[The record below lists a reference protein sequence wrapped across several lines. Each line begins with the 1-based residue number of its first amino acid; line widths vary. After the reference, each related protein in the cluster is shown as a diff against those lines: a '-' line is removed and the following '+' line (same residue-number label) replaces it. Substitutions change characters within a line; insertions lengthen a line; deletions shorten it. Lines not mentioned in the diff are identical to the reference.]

1 MKTQQLLSL
10 KSAIFILFALM
21 LALSLAAQ
29 TVPCPPLNPDFVTIP
44 ELVSKDG
51 KLQATVRVVAAQES
65 IANRIPPS
73 FAAPGNT
80 FECYPQW
87 VRVMTGDGALPV
99 APATPTG
106 TYPLPLPGPTLRLR
120 VGELVQLT
128 LLNLIDANKFP
139 YSVDRGDTDPGG
151 CDQTTLYPKAGP
163 VDDKF
168 PDCFHGSSTVNMHFH
183 GTHTNPN
190 TTGDNVFLEIRP
202 SMRTKDQANAP
213 LVTGASVLKPFKE
226 FFERCEGE
234 LTTANQVKQWP
245 RTWKDFP
252 DEYTNEQKRL
262 LQLYDL
268 TPGIKKL
275 WPVDAAQLAKEDW
288 PQYYMGA
295 YPYCFR
301 LPEYTAATWR
311 PPASSTTSGG
321 MGSAEHDGMAMP
333 RPLIMGQAP
342 GTHWYHAH
350 KHGSTAIDVANGMTG
365 AIIVEGGYDDYLN
378 TQYGTGWTRKQ
389 KVMVIN
395 QIGTAPNLERG
406 GGTPTTTPPQTKAQW
421 KGQDKGPA
429 FSVNGRLSP
438 VVKMYPGE
446 VQLWRIVNTS
456 GRAGTF
462 FMGPPS
468 NGFEWRQLA
477 QDGVQFNDAN
487 YTAPRNKNASF
498 LLMPGNRA
506 DLLVKAPANLKPG
519 AMLYPVMVQNE
530 VDPSDRAT
538 AYPTTLINVRLDG
551 SGTEMKFIDHA
562 APFPPFLQDIGD
574 DEVKARREILFA
586 SEFTPNGPPASK
598 HTIDG
603 KQFDGEVGEVVLL
616 NTVEE
621 WKVSNATYGP
631 PISHPFHI
639 HINPFQVT
647 EVFDPNK
654 QLRSGSGSGTVATTN
669 GSATVTGTGFMTQL
683 HVGDLITISGQQ
695 AVVLSIASDTSLTVN
710 APASATATNLPYTY
724 IVPYYTTSTTPQA
737 GQCTINP
744 KDPRPCGATA
754 PKDAIWWDVF
764 PIPSGNPNVVVV
776 NAGGIATT
784 VNVPGHFKMRSRF
797 VDYSGY
803 YVIHCHILAHE
814 DRGMMTI
821 VEVAPRQSPY
831 SHH

>member
-1 MKTQQLLSL
+1 MKTHTVTCL
-10 KSAIFILFALM
+10 KSALFILLAML
-21 LALSLAAQ
+21 LALSLTAQ
-29 TVPCPPLNPDFVTIP
+29 TVPCPPLNPDFVKVP

-51 KLQATVRVVAAQES
+51 KLRGTVRVVAQQES
-65 IANRIPPS
+65 IATRIPPS
-73 FAAPGNT
+73 VASSTST
-80 FECYPQW
+80 FDCYPQW
-87 VRVMTGDGALPV
+87 VRVMTGDGALPP
-99 APATPTG
+99 APVTPAG
-106 TYPLPLPGPTLRLR
+106 SYPFPLPGPTLRLR
-120 VGELVQLT
+120 VGELVELT

-151 CDQTTLYPKAGP
+151 CDQTSVYPKSGP
-163 VDDKF
+163 VNDVY

-213 LVTGASVLKPFKE
+213 LVTGASVAKPFNE

-262 LQLYDL
+262 LKLYDL

-275 WPVDAAQLAKEDW
+275 WPVDAAQLAKQDW

-301 LPEYTAATWR
+301 IPEYTAATWP
-311 PPASSTTSGG
+311 PPATSVTSGG
-321 MGSAEHDGMAMP
+321 MGAAEHDAMAMP
-333 RPLIMGQAP
+333 RPLRMGQAP

-365 AIIVEGGYDDYLN
+365 AIIIEGGYDDYLN
-378 TQYGTGWTRKQ
+378 SQYGAGWTRKQ
-389 KVMVIN
+389 PVMVIN

-406 GGTPTTTPPQTKAQW
+406 GGTPPPDAKIKTQW
-421 KGQDKGPA
+421 KGQDKGPD
-429 FSVNGRLSP
+429 FSVNGRLSS

-462 FMGPPS
+462 FVGPPS
-468 NGFEWRQLA
+468 GGFEWRQLA
-477 QDGVQFNDAN
+477 QDGVQFSDTN
-487 YTAPRNKNASF
+487 YTSGRFWNKSF

-506 DLLVKAPANLKPG
+506 DLLVKAPATLTAG
-519 AMLYPVMVQNE
+519 ATLYPVLVQNE
-530 VDPSDRAT
+530 VDPSDLAS
-538 AYPTTLINVRLDG
+538 AYPVTLVNIRIDG

-562 APFPPFLQDIGD
+562 APFPPFLQDIAD
-574 DEVKARREILFA
+574 NEVRGTKEIVFG
-586 SEFTPNGPPASK
+586 SEFPAGGPPSSK

-621 WKVSNATYGP
+621 WKVSNATYVTATGGA

-639 HINPFQVT
+639 HINPFQVREIFSPGMT
-647 EVFDPNK
+647 IPNP
-654 QLRSGSGSGTVATTN
+654 TTTN
-669 GSATVTGTGFMTQL
+669 
-683 HVGDLITISGQQ
+683 
-695 AVVLSIASDTSLTVN
+695 
-710 APASATATNLPYTY
+710 
-724 IVPYYTTSTTPQA
+724 
-737 GQCTINP
+737 P
-744 KDPRPCGATA
+744 KATA
-754 PKDAIWWDVF
+754 PLYIFDETARVLPAQCYLDPQNPSSWKPCANEPQPPAINPLWWDVF
-764 PIPSGNPNVVVV
+764 PIPSGVAAT
-776 NAGGIATT
+776 NAGGNPIMKTGT
-784 VNVPGHFKMRSRF
+784 NTQVLVPGYFRMRSRF

>member
-1 MKTQQLLSL
+1 MKNHQMPYR
-10 KSAIFILFALM
+10 KSAFFMMLALM
-21 LALSLAAQ
+21 LALSSTAQ
-29 TVPCPPLNPDFVTIP
+29 TVKCPKPNPDFVTVP

-51 KLQATVRVVAAQES
+51 KLVGTIRVTAAQES
-65 IANRIPPS
+65 IATRIPPS
-73 FAAPGNT
+73 FASANST
-80 FECYPQW
+80 YECYPQW
-87 VRVMTGDGALPV
+87 VRVMTGDGAVPPAPV
-99 APATPTG
+99 TPEG
-106 TYPLPLPGPTLRLR
+106 DYPFPMPGPTLRLR
-120 VGELVQLT
+120 VGELVELT

-139 YSVDRGDTDPGG
+139 YSVDRGDKSPGG
-151 CDQTTLYPKAGP
+151 CDQTSVYPGSG
-163 VDDKF
+163 VGHDTY

-202 SMRTKDQANAP
+202 SLRTKDQANAP
-213 LVTGASVLKPFKE
+213 LVTAASVKKPFKE
-226 FFERCEGE
+226 FFEHCEAE
-234 LTTANQVKQWP
+234 LSTGNVVKQWP
-245 RTWKDFP
+245 RTWKNFP

-262 LQLYDL
+262 LKLYDL

-301 LPEYTAATWR
+301 LPEYTASTW
-311 PPASSTTSGG
+311 PPPPSSATSGG
-321 MGSAEHDGMAMP
+321 EGSAEHDAMAMP

-365 AIIVEGGYDDYLN
+365 AIIIEGGYDDYLN
-378 TQYGTGWTRKQ
+378 SQYGAGWTRSTSA

-395 QIGTAPNLERG
+395 QIGTATNLERG

-421 KGQDKGPA
+421 KGQDKGPD

-462 FMGPPS
+462 FVGPPAG
-468 NGFEWRQLA
+468 GFEWRQLA
-477 QDGVQFNDAN
+477 QDGVQFNDTN

-506 DLLVKAPANLKPG
+506 DILVKAPATLAAGPT
-519 AMLYPVMVQNE
+519 LYPVLVQNE
-530 VDPSDRAT
+530 VDPSDLAN
-538 AYPTTLINVRLDG
+538 AYKVTLLNIRIDG
-551 SGTEMKFIDHA
+551 LGKEMNFIDHA
-562 APFPPFLQDIGD
+562 APFPPFLQDIAD
-574 DEVKARREILFA
+574 SEVKGTKEIVFGSDFYA
-586 SEFTPNGPPASK
+586 SGPPPSK
-598 HTIDG
+598 HMIDG

-621 WKVSNATYGP
+621 WKVLNATYVVGKVGA

-639 HINPFQVT
+639 HINPFQVKEIFSPGMT
-647 EVFDPNK
+647 IPN
-654 QLRSGSGSGTVATTN
+654 T
-669 GSATVTGTGFMTQL
+669 
-683 HVGDLITISGQQ
+683 
-695 AVVLSIASDTSLTVN
+695 
-710 APASATATNLPYTY
+710 
-724 IVPYYTTSTTPQA
+724 TTPLYIFDENA
-737 GQCTINP
+737 RVLPAQCYLDPQNP
-744 KDPRPCGATA
+744 SSWKPCANEPQPPA
-754 PKDAIWWDVF
+754 MNPLWWDVF
-764 PIPSGNPNVVVV
+764 PIPSGVAATDK
-776 NAGGIATT
+776 AGNLIMKTGTQIPVT
-784 VNVPGHFKMRSRF
+784 VPGYFKMRSRF
-797 VDYSGY
+797 VDFSGY